1 MKKRKKSNNKKQG
14 NINKGQGIAIII
26 IIIILIKILTRCD
39 FDEITNKNQDVLKD
53 PKFECAVKNLSKK
66 ECNEL
71 IKKKKLDK
79 EKFKEIIEKI
89 KKEGVKKIEEDYG
102 IKDKYLCI
110 LKDASNAEIAEWT
123 LSVSKTMGTFAQ
135 KYFVENSCCPEKG
148 KRFAIYD
155 KEYPAKL
162 KWFDLIDQDLYFDS
176 LELSDNKVRHNNF
189 SIKLEGTD
197 YKKFNKLYNKA
208 EIAKKDHD
216 AELISTNTYV
226 IEEEKFYYTSNA
238 FFRENMKDNNNFT
251 TLIDADCE

>member
-1 MKKRKKSNNKKQG
+1 M
-14 NINKGQGIAIII
+14 
-26 IIIILIKILTRCD
+26 
-39 FDEITNKNQDVLKD
+39 
-53 PKFECAVKNLSKK
+53 
-66 ECNEL
+66 
-71 IKKKKLDK
+71 
-79 EKFKEIIEKI
+79 
-89 KKEGVKKIEEDYG
+89 
-102 IKDKYLCI
+102 

>member
-148 KRFAIYD
+148 KKFSIYNHD
-155 KEYPAKL
+155 LQKL
-162 KWFDLIDQDLYFDS
+162 KWFDLIEDELYFSTLERSDS
-176 LELSDNKVRHNNF
+176 KVKHKKF
-189 SIKLEGTD
+189 SIKLEATD
-197 YKKFNKLYNKA
+197 YNKLNKLYTKA
-208 EIAKKDHD
+208 EISKKDHD
-216 AELISTNTYV
+216 AGLIGTNTYV
-226 IEEEKFYYTSNA
+226 NEEEKFFYTANV
-238 FFRENMKDNNNFT
+238 FFKENMKDNNNVL
-251 TLIDADCE
+251 TLFDADCE